1 MAACIVEDALA
12 TTSIYCQ
19 TTNKMERT
27 PSSSSSSL
35 ETSTRTTTT
44 SSTTT
49 NPDLHRCSFNFHTNN
64 STLIINQEPSR
75 KRQLS
80 QSETKRTVTET
91 SCRSQAVPINK
102 PNESKK
108 KNEFFLNITSS
119 LTFQL

>member
-1 MAACIVEDALA
+1 MAACIVEDSLA

-27 PSSSSSSL
+27 PSSSSL

-44 SSTTT
+44 STTT
-49 NPDLHRCSFNFHTNN
+49 NPELHRCSFIKID

-102 PNESKK
+102 QNESKK
-108 KNEFFLNITSS
+108 ERIFF
-119 LTFQL
+119 